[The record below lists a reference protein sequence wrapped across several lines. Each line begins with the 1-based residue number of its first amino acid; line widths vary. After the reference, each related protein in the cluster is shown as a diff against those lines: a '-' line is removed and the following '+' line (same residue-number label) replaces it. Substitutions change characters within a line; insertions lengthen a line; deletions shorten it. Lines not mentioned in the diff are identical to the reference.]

1 MAIRATNAATAA
13 VEPGGGSD
21 AAAPEAGNAR
31 PRAAAPTRRAFVKAA
46 AAGTLGAAALG
57 LSGCAQS
64 ALAEALAGAGADEGA
79 AQASADVT
87 DTTVKVGIMHSLSG
101 TMAMSETSVRD
112 AELLAIDEINA
123 AGGVLG
129 RQIESVVE
137 DGASDNATF
146 AEKAQKLLM
155 SDHVAAVFGCWT
167 SASRKAVLPVFEQY
181 NGLLWYPVQYEGM
194 ESSQNIF
201 YVGAAPNQQIVPAV
215 DYLAE
220 HYGPRIFLLGSDYV
234 FPRTANTVI
243 KAQAAA
249 QGYEIVGEEYTPMGH
264 TDYATVINKIRAAS
278 PDFVFNTLN
287 GDSNVSFFKQLRDSG
302 ITADDCMTCSVSV
315 AEEEVA
321 GIGASYLEGHMTSW
335 NYYETT
341 STAENDAFVAAYKE
355 RYGAD
360 RVTDDPI
367 EAGYCAV
374 HLWAAACEKAGSFD
388 VDAVRAAAGGVT
400 FRAPEG
406 LMTIDGDN
414 QHMYKTIR
422 IGRVNADGLIDEVW
436 ASDEPLKPDPYLDGY
451 AWAADLS

>member
-1 MAIRATNAATAA
+1 MDETMRERGDATPGELRQGTAPSRLGRH
-13 VEPGGGSD
+13 V
-21 AAAPEAGNAR
+21 APAR
-31 PRAAAPTRRAFVKAA
+31 VCPTRRAF
-46 AAGTLGAAALG
+46 LGAAAGVLGAASLG
-57 LSGCAQS
+57 LSGCAGS
-64 ALAEALAGAGADEGA
+64 ALADAAAGSGTDGATGTKA
-79 AQASADVT
+79 TADVT

-112 AELLAIDEINA
+112 AELLAIDQINA

-129 RQIESVVE
+129 RKIEPVVE

-146 AEKAQKLLM
+146 AEKAEKLLM
-155 SDHVAAVFGCWT
+155 SDHVATVFGCWT
-167 SASRKAVLPVFEQY
+167 SASRKAVLPIFEEY

-194 ESSQNIF
+194 ESSPNIF

-215 DYLAE
+215 EYLAE
-220 HYGPRIFLLGSDYV
+220 HFGKRIFLVGSDYV
-234 FPRTANTVI
+234 FPRTANTII

-249 QGYEIVGEEYTPMGH
+249 EGYEIVGEEYTPMGH
-264 TDYATVINKIRAAS
+264 TDYATVINKIRAAA

-341 STAENDAFVAAYKE
+341 ATPENEQFVAAYKE
-355 RYGAD
+355 RYGQR

-374 HLWAAACEKAGSFD
+374 HLWAATCEKAGSFD
-388 VDAVRAAAGGVT
+388 VDAVRAAADGVT
-400 FRAPEG
+400 FQAPEG

-422 IGRVNADGLIDEVW
+422 IGRVNAEGLIDEVW
-436 ASDEPLKPDPYLDGY
+436 ASDEPLKPDPYLEGY
-451 AWAADLS
+451 PWASNLS